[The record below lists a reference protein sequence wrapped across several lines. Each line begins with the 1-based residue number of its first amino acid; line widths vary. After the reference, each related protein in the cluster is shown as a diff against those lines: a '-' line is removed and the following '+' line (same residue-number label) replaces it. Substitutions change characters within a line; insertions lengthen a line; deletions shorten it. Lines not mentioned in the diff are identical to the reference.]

1 MYNKKQ
7 FMKNLLFGL
16 FIVCQSSI
24 IAQENPPQKLVED
37 FFIAFH
43 AKDTLVLKELCH
55 SEIILQ
61 TIANTKE
68 GNKLENDSY
77 ADFLKSIASIPANM
91 KFEERILQYKVEVDG
106 NLAHVWT
113 PYEFYINEKFSH
125 KGANSFTLYNDN
137 GKWQI
142 IHLIDTRRKK

>member
-1 MYNKKQ
+1 
-7 FMKNLLFGL
+7 MKNLLIIIL
-16 FIVCQSSI
+16 FLINLSV
-24 IAQENPPQKLVED
+24 IAQESHPKKVVED

-43 AKDTLVLKELCH
+43 AKDTITLKEWCH
-55 SEIILQ
+55 PEIVMQ

-68 GNKLENDSY
+68 GNKLKTDEFSV
-77 ADFLKSIASIPANM
+77 FLKSIASIPMNM
-91 KFEERILQYKVEVDG
+91 KFEERILNYHVQIDG

-113 PYEFYINEKFSH
+113 PYEFYINEKLSH
-125 KGANSFTLYNDN
+125 IGANSFTLYNDN

>member
-1 MYNKKQ
+1 
-7 FMKNLLFGL
+7 MKNLLFTLL
-16 FIVCQSSI
+16 FFIYLPLN
-24 IAQENPPQKLVED
+24 AQDLHPKKVVED

-43 AKDTLVLKELCH
+43 AKDTITLKEWCH
-55 SEIILQ
+55 PEIIMQ

-68 GNKLENDSY
+68 GNKLENNLYS
-77 ADFLKSIASIPANM
+77 DFLKSIASIPTNM
-91 KFEERILQYKVEVDG
+91 KFEERILNYNTQIDG

-125 KGANSFTLYNDN
+125 MGANSFTLYNDN

-142 IHLIDTRRKK
+142 IHIIDTRRIK